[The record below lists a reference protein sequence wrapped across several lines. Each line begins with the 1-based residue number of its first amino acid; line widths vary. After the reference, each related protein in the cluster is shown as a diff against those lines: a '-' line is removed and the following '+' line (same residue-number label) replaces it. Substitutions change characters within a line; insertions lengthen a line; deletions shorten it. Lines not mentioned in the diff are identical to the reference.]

1 MSFSSELFKLYG
13 TIDINGGS
21 AISQM
26 TQAESAG
33 RRLSGVLGSVT
44 KQAMGVAAGFGLFS
58 VGAKAISFLRE
69 TFIGFNADMEGVQ
82 IGFTTMMGS
91 ADAAAKFTEE
101 LLNFAAKTPF
111 EFPQLQSAAQ
121 RMQAFGFESEKVIPM
136 MTAIGDASAGLGRGQ
151 EGIQRLTLALGQ
163 MKAKG
168 KIQAEEMLQLTE
180 VGVNGW
186 NYLAEAMGM
195 TTMELQKMSQKGLLP
210 ANEAID
216 VIVAGME
223 KQFPGMMK
231 NMEDTWEGVTSTIKD
246 NARMLIAGLTQ
257 NTFAFMK
264 NGLIEVRDF
273 MENVMLIFKAEGWK
287 GLWDNLVPPDIQRTL
302 GPILAVFGSAF
313 ESIKQGIR
321 DIIPVLTD
329 IARTGA
335 VFLSPIVLAIGL
347 AAKAVGEFASLIARN
362 WGAIKPILVTTL
374 ALFLSYK
381 TVVITMELAR
391 KAVLAFQLTTALFS
405 VMAQAVKAGGLAF
418 AAFNFV
424 PKTMAEVRA
433 AIILTKV
440 VAVGEFMAIAA
451 IVTAVILLAVEIV
464 RNWSTAV
471 PAMKSIGYAIG
482 SVFKWLGA
490 AASVLGNEIQYGL
503 ATALR
508 ATVGNVLAF
517 ARTLTGVFGPLAKAL
532 PDQFQALYAG
542 LTDGLDAA
550 VAGMDDFKTGSA
562 AALDAAKA
570 NLGAAGAAVGENVDT
585 MVGNVKNFG
594 SAVWG
599 DMTAVFGKAKE
610 TVTNSFA
617 GMTVASDDAA
627 TEAALDWDTAAKN
640 MQDAMN
646 ETAEAGKK
654 SGSAAKGAAKEA
666 KAELDNYMNTLD
678 PLKAKI
684 ESIDAAMEANVSNL
698 EATGDEAGAAQA
710 KMDGLNQKLSVQ
722 AEIIASLQAKH
733 QEYVQTKGAD
743 AEATLKVQGALSDAI
758 KDEAKFK
765 AEIMDAQKA
774 IVAYNK
780 KLEEH
785 QKEIQKTGQEVS
797 DLADKYRNDLAQASA
812 DYYEKVAAAEAQL
825 AQDTAA
831 AWDSY
836 NQAVDDRIK
845 KLRDF
850 TGLFDEVK
858 AEGVSGDQLLYNL
871 QTQVSAMAAWEE
883 AMGVLRQRGISD
895 ALYEQLE
902 GMGPSAVNQ
911 IVALANMTDDQ
922 LGEYVYLWEWKAQ
935 EAKDLAIGQMEET
948 KRETENKISEM
959 QERTAEQLEEY
970 RIEWEQTQTEIK
982 NQTIQALTELVQ
994 VAGEK
999 GGEFISAVV
1008 AAIQAKMPELQGVLS
1023 QIMSAQGLTA
1033 PAEGALS
1040 TGEPV
1045 MEVGSGPTDEETIAS
1060 SATMSAAVQENN
1072 AIATTAVQEQWG
1084 STRDTM
1090 ALTHQEIL
1098 DKVIAKWT
1106 EIVNQT
1112 RIFNSLIQA
1121 EYEQHRLN
1129 TKKLF
1134 TDIDKLVRGIYRGLV
1149 EEAPGW
1155 GKNMVGEFIRG
1166 VRDQFDNLRDTLMEM
1181 ANMVDAYIG
1190 FSSPTRLG
1198 PGVYADEWAPNLVT
1212 MFAKGIEDTVPMM
1225 QAKLSDMF
1233 NVGTVTMQGM
1243 AATGSNNSS
1252 GTTIY
1257 MTVNASNWSDI
1268 ERELNRRGVQM

>member
-1 MSFSSELFKLYG
+1 M
-13 TIDINGGS
+13 
-21 AISQM
+21 
-26 TQAESAG
+26 
-33 RRLSGVLGSVT
+33 
-44 KQAMGVAAGFGLFS
+44 
-58 VGAKAISFLRE
+58 
-69 TFIGFNADMEGVQ
+69 
-82 IGFTTMMGS
+82 
-91 ADAAAKFTEE
+91 
-101 LLNFAAKTPF
+101 
-111 EFPQLQSAAQ
+111 
-121 RMQAFGFESEKVIPM
+121 
-136 MTAIGDASAGLGRGQ
+136 
-151 EGIQRLTLALGQ
+151 Q

-231 NMEDTWEGVTSTIKD
+231 NMENTWEGVTSTIKD

-273 MENVMLIFKAEGWK
+273 MENVMIIFKAEGWK

-321 DIIPVLTD
+321 DIIPVLAD

-381 TVVITMELAR
+381 AVVITMELAR

-424 PKTMAEVRA
+424 PKTLAEARA

-451 IVTAVILLAVEIV
+451 VVTAVILLAVELV

-517 ARTLTGVFGPLAKAL
+517 ARTLTGVFGPLAQAL

-570 NLGAAGAAVGENVDT
+570 NLGSASAAVGENVDT

-627 TEAALDWDTAAKN
+627 TAAALDWDTAAKN

-646 ETAEAGKK
+646 ETSGAAKK
-654 SGSAAKGAAKEA
+654 GGSAAKGA
-666 KAELDNYMNTLD
+666 KAEIDNYMNTLD
-678 PLKAKI
+678 PLKAKL
-684 ESIDAAMEANVSNL
+684 ESIDAAMEATVTQL
-698 EATGDEAGAAQA
+698 ESTGDEAGAAQA
-710 KMDGLNQKLSVQ
+710 KIDGLNQKLAVQ

-743 AEATLKVQGALSDAI
+743 AEATIKIQNALSDAI

-774 IVAYNK
+774 IVAYNQ
-780 KLEEH
+780 KLVQH

-812 DYYEKVAAAEAQL
+812 DYYEKVSAAEAQL

-922 LGEYVYLWEWKAQ
+922 LGEYVYLWEWKAE
-935 EAKDLAIGQMEET
+935 EAKKLALDQMEET
-948 KRETENKISEM
+948 KDETENKIAEM
-959 QERTAEQLEEY
+959 QARTEEQLEEY
-970 RIEWEQTQTEIK
+970 RKEWEQTQTEIK

-1033 PAEGALS
+1033 PTEGALS
-1040 TGEPV
+1040 PGEPV
-1045 MEVGSGPTDEETIAS
+1045 MDVGSMPTDEETIAS

-1072 AIATTAVQEQWG
+1072 VIATTAVQEQWG

-1098 DKVIAKWT
+1098 DNIIAKWT

-1121 EYEQHRLN
+1121 EYDQHRLN
-1129 TKKLF
+1129 TKEIF

-1166 VRDQFDNLRDTLMEM
+1166 VREQFDSLRATLREM
-1181 ANMVDAYIG
+1181 ADMVDDYIG

-1198 PGVYADEWAPNLVT
+1198 PGAYADEWAPNLVN

-1225 QAKLSDMF
+1225 RAKLSDMF
-1233 NVGTVTMQGM
+1233 NAGTVTLQGM
-1243 AATGSNNSS
+1243 GGGGNVAY
-1252 GTTIY
+1252 I
-1257 MTVNASNWSDI
+1257 
-1268 ERELNRRGVQM
+1268 ELNVNGVDQGVEDVTRALRLRGWQV

>member
-1 MSFSSELFKLYG
+1 M
-13 TIDINGGS
+13 
-21 AISQM
+21 
-26 TQAESAG
+26 
-33 RRLSGVLGSVT
+33 
-44 KQAMGVAAGFGLFS
+44 
-58 VGAKAISFLRE
+58 
-69 TFIGFNADMEGVQ
+69 
-82 IGFTTMMGS
+82 
-91 ADAAAKFTEE
+91 
-101 LLNFAAKTPF
+101 
-111 EFPQLQSAAQ
+111 
-121 RMQAFGFESEKVIPM
+121 
-136 MTAIGDASAGLGRGQ
+136 
-151 EGIQRLTLALGQ
+151 Q

-231 NMEDTWEGVTSTIKD
+231 NMENTWEGVTSTIKD

-273 MENVMLIFKAEGWK
+273 MENVMIIFKAEGWK

-321 DIIPVLTD
+321 DIIPVLAD

-335 VFLSPIVLAIGL
+335 VFLSPLVLALGL
-347 AAKAVGEFASLIARN
+347 AAKAAGEFASVIANN
-362 WGAIKPILVTTL
+362 WGKIKPILVTTL
-374 ALFLSYK
+374 ALFASYK

-391 KAVLAFQLTTALFS
+391 KAVVAFQLTTALFS

-424 PKTMAEVRA
+424 PKTLAEVRA

-451 IVTAVILLAVEIV
+451 IVTAVILLAVELV

-570 NLGAAGAAVGENVDT
+570 NLGSAGAAVGENVDT

-599 DMTAVFGKAKE
+599 DMTSVFGKAKE

-627 TEAALDWDTAAKN
+627 VAAALDWDTAAKN

-646 ETAEAGKK
+646 ETSGAAKK
-654 SGSAAKGAAKEA
+654 GGSAAKGA
-666 KAELDNYMNTLD
+666 KAEFDNFMNTLD

-684 ESIDAAMEANVSNL
+684 ESIDAAMEANVSQL
-698 EATGDEAGAAQA
+698 EATGNEAGAAQA
-710 KMDGLNQKLSVQ
+710 KIEALNQKLAVQ
-722 AEIIASLQAKH
+722 AEIISSLQAKH

-743 AEATLKVQGALSDAI
+743 AEATLKVQNALSDAI

-871 QTQVSAMAAWEE
+871 QTQVSAMAAWED
-883 AMGVLRQRGISD
+883 AMATLKTRGISD

-922 LGEYVYLWEWKAQ
+922 LGEYVYLWEWKAE
-935 EAKDLAIGQMEET
+935 EAKKLALDQMEET
-948 KRETENKISEM
+948 KDETENKIAEM
-959 QERTAEQLEEY
+959 QARTEEQLEEY
-970 RIEWEQTQTEIK
+970 RKEWEQTQTEIK
-982 NQTIQALTELVQ
+982 NQTIQSLTELVKA
-994 VAGEK
+994 AGEK
-999 GGEFISAVV
+999 GAEFTQTLINAVKKNMPEFSSLLDQLV
-1008 AAIQAKMPELQGVLS
+1008 PEGDQPGPAGSPERLGGPEAATGADRMMADSSRETAAAIQQNNQETTELVKTTWEEA
-1023 QIMSAQGLTA
+1023 SANL
-1033 PAEGALS
+1033 
-1040 TGEPV
+1040 
-1045 MEVGSGPTDEETIAS
+1045 D
-1060 SATMSAAVQENN
+1060 
-1072 AIATTAVQEQWG
+1072 
-1084 STRDTM
+1084 
-1090 ALTHQEIL
+1090 LTHQTIK
-1098 DKVIAKWT
+1098 DNMYIKWT
-1106 EIVNQT
+1106 EITAQVKDFCTQIIGHYKQLT
-1112 RIFNSLIQA
+1112 KDAQA
-1121 EYEQHRLN
+1121 EFN
-1129 TKKLF
+1129 T
-1134 TDIDKLVRGIYRGLV
+1134 IDKTIRGVMNGLVAAAPQWGENFVKEYVRGIYENMDYLR
-1149 EEAPGW
+1149 EA
-1155 GKNMVGEFIRG
+1155 
-1166 VRDQFDNLRDTLMEM
+1166 LSEM
-1181 ANMVDAYIG
+1181 ADMVDDYIG

-1198 PGVYADEWAPNLVT
+1198 PGAYADEWAPNLVN

-1225 QAKLSDMF
+1225 RAKLSDMF
-1233 NVGTVTMQGM
+1233 TVGTISIQGM

-1252 GTTIY
+1252 GATIY

-1268 ERELNRRGVQM
+1268 ERELNRRGVRI

>member
-1 MSFSSELFKLYG
+1 M
-13 TIDINGGS
+13 
-21 AISQM
+21 
-26 TQAESAG
+26 
-33 RRLSGVLGSVT
+33 
-44 KQAMGVAAGFGLFS
+44 
-58 VGAKAISFLRE
+58 
-69 TFIGFNADMEGVQ
+69 AD
-82 IGFTTMMGS
+82 
-91 ADAAAKFTEE
+91 
-101 LLNFAAKTPF
+101 
-111 EFPQLQSAAQ
+111 
-121 RMQAFGFESEKVIPM
+121 
-136 MTAIGDASAGLGRGQ
+136 
-151 EGIQRLTLALGQ
+151 
-163 MKAKG
+163 
-168 KIQAEEMLQLTE
+168 
-180 VGVNGW
+180 
-186 NYLAEAMGM
+186 AMGM

-264 NGLIEVRDF
+264 DGLIQVRDY
-273 MENVMLIFKAEGWK
+273 MANVMEIFKADGWK

-321 DIIPVLTD
+321 DIIPVLAD

-335 VFLSPIVLAIGL
+335 VFLSPLVLALGL
-347 AAKAVGEFASLIARN
+347 AAKAAGEFASVIANN
-362 WGAIKPILVTTL
+362 WGKIKPILVTTL
-374 ALFLSYK
+374 ALFASYK
-381 TVVITMELAR
+381 TVVITMELAK
-391 KAVLAFQLTTALFS
+391 KAVFAFQVTTSLFS
-405 VMAQAVKAGGLAF
+405 ITAKAVQAGGLAF
-418 AAFNFV
+418 KAFQYV
-424 PKTMAEVRA
+424 PKTLAEARA

-451 IVTAVILLAVEIV
+451 VVTAVILLAVELV

-627 TEAALDWDTAAKN
+627 TEAALDWDTAAKK
-640 MQDAMN
+640 MQDAMD
-646 ETAEAGKK
+646 ETVGAAEKGK
-654 SGSAAKGAAKEA
+654 GAAKGASAASKEA
-666 KAELDNYMNTLD
+666 KEELDKYMSTLD

-684 ESIDAAMEANVSNL
+684 ESIDAAMEANVSQL
-698 EATGDEAGAAQA
+698 EATGNEAGAAQA
-710 KMDGLNQKLSVQ
+710 KIEALNQKLAVQ
-722 AEIIASLQAKH
+722 AEIISSLQAKH
-733 QEYVQTKGAD
+733 QEYVATKGAD
-743 AEATLKVQGALSDAI
+743 AEATIEVQNALSDAI
-758 KDEAKFK
+758 KQEAQFRGQIT
-765 AEIMDAQKA
+765 AAQKDIA
-774 IVAYNK
+774 EYNK
-780 KLEEH
+780 KLIEH
-785 QKEIQKTGQEVS
+785 QKELQQTGQEVA

-871 QTQVSAMAAWEE
+871 QTQVSAMAAWED
-883 AMGVLRQRGISD
+883 AMATLKTRGISD

-922 LGEYVYLWEWKAQ
+922 LGEYVYLWEWKAE
-935 EAKDLAIGQMEET
+935 EAKKLALDQMEET
-948 KRETENKISEM
+948 KDETENKIAEM
-959 QERTAEQLEEY
+959 QARTEEQLEEY
-970 RIEWEQTQTEIK
+970 RKEWEQTQTEIK
-982 NQTIQALTELVQ
+982 NQTIQSLTELVKA
-994 VAGEK
+994 AGEK
-999 GGEFISAVV
+999 GAEFTQTLINAVKKNMPEFSSLLDQLV
-1008 AAIQAKMPELQGVLS
+1008 PEGDQPGPAGSPERLGGPEAAIGADRMMADSSRETAAAIQQNNQETTELVKTTWEEA
-1023 QIMSAQGLTA
+1023 SANL
-1033 PAEGALS
+1033 
-1040 TGEPV
+1040 
-1045 MEVGSGPTDEETIAS
+1045 D
-1060 SATMSAAVQENN
+1060 
-1072 AIATTAVQEQWG
+1072 
-1084 STRDTM
+1084 
-1090 ALTHQEIL
+1090 LTHQTIK
-1098 DKVIAKWT
+1098 DNMFIKWT
-1106 EIVNQT
+1106 EITAQVKDFCTQIIGHYKQLT
-1112 RIFNSLIQA
+1112 KDAQA
-1121 EYEQHRLN
+1121 EFN
-1129 TKKLF
+1129 T
-1134 TDIDKLVRGIYRGLV
+1134 IDKTIRGVMNGLVAAAPKWGENFVKEYVRGIYENMDYLR
-1149 EEAPGW
+1149 EA
-1155 GKNMVGEFIRG
+1155 
-1166 VRDQFDNLRDTLMEM
+1166 LSEM
-1181 ANMVDAYIG
+1181 ADMVDDYIG

-1198 PGVYADEWAPNLVT
+1198 PGAYADEWAPNLVN

-1225 QAKLSDMF
+1225 RAKLSDMF
-1233 NVGTVTMQGM
+1233 TVGTISIQGM

-1252 GTTIY
+1252 GATIY

-1268 ERELNRRGVQM
+1268 ERELNRRGVRI